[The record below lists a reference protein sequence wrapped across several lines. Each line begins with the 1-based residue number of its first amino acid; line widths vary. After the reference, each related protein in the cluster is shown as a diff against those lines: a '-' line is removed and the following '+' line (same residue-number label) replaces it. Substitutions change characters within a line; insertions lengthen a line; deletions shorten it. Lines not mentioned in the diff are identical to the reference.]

1 MKSTASKGAF
11 VGVALFLALILAL
24 VLLIFPSD
32 DETEVGAC
40 LPGGAPTASFPAGTK
55 VKPMKAETY
64 QLTSGFG
71 PRWGTMHQGQDFGS
85 AAGEPI
91 YATADGVVSKAGDA
105 SGFGQWIVID
115 HNIDGQIISSVY
127 GHMFPEDLMVTP
139 GQQVHAG
146 QEIAKVGYNGE
157 VSPPGPGGAHLHF
170 EIWQGGHDS
179 GEAVDPA
186 AWITEA
192 AEPDAPL
199 SSTPAPGS
207 STPAPSTP
215 DPGGDLPPLPESVGS
230 EEHWQV
236 DTVRLARA
244 VAQKFP
250 EIDAIGGWR
259 PYDTYDDHPSG
270 RAADIMI
277 PGYDTGAGKELGD
290 RIVEYLMANKIELH
304 IEYIIWRQTYIP
316 AEGSSNLM
324 EDRGSPNDNHFNHVH
339 VTTVG
344 GGTPDTLTS
353 YGPPPGAAG
362 SPGAVPTPCG
372 PNPAATGGD
381 ADLAPGKV
389 PAEFEPWVI
398 KAGNT
403 CPQIT
408 PPLIA
413 GQLQQE
419 AGFNA
424 RAVSPDGAEGPA
436 QFMPGTWPGY
446 GRDDDGNGNASP
458 YDIGDAV
465 MAQGRYMCEI
475 ADQVDAGISGGS
487 ISAPNGPVELYLAAY
502 NAGFGAVQSS
512 GGFPTG
518 SPDYVNQTRPYADQI
533 AQYAVDYASIA

>member
-1 MKSTASKGAF
+1 MKSTASKGTL

-24 VLLIFPSD
+24 VLLIFPDD
-32 DETEVGAC
+32 DEPKVGDC
-40 LPGGAPTASFPAGTK
+40 LPGGAPTATFPAGTK
-55 VKPMKAETY
+55 VKPMKDGTY

-71 PRWGTMHQGQDFGS
+71 PRWGTMHKGQDFGS

-91 YATADGVVSKAGDA
+91 YATADGVVSKAGPA
-105 SGFGQWIVID
+105 TGFGQWIVID

-127 GHMFPEDLMVTP
+127 GHMFPDDLEVTP

-170 EIWQGGHDS
+170 EIWQGGHDA

-186 AWITEA
+186 PWIA
-192 AEPDAPL
+192 AASEPDAPAG
-199 SSTPAPGS
+199 SPATPSPSPTTPA
-207 STPAPSTP
+207 
-215 DPGGDLPPLPESVGS
+215 PGGDLPPLPPSVGS

-236 DTVRLARA
+236 DTVRVARS

-250 EIDAIGGWR
+250 EIKTIGGWR

-277 PGYDTGAGKELGD
+277 PDYDTGAGKELGD
-290 RIVEYLMANKIELH
+290 RVVEYLMANKTELH

-316 AEGSSNLM
+316 ADGSSNQM
-324 EDRGSPNDNHFNHVH
+324 EDRGSPTQNHFDHVH

-344 GGTPDTLTS
+344 GGMPDALTN
-353 YGPPPGAAG
+353 YGPAPGAAG

-372 PNPAATGGD
+372 VNPAASGGE

-389 PAEFEPWVI
+389 PPEFEPWVI
-398 KAGNT
+398 RAGNT
-403 CPQIT
+403 CPQIR
-408 PPLIA
+408 PPVIA
-413 GQLQQE
+413 GQLKQE
-419 AGFNA
+419 SGFNP
-424 RAVSPDGAEGPA
+424 RAVSPDGAEGAA

-446 GRDDDGNGNASP
+446 GRDDDGNGSVSP

-475 ADQVDAGISGGS
+475 AGQVDAGIANGS
-487 ISAPNGPVELYLAAY
+487 ISAPNGPLELYLAAY

-518 SPDYVNQTRPYADQI
+518 SPDYVNQTRPYADLIQ
-533 AQYAVDYASIA
+533 QYATEFASIA